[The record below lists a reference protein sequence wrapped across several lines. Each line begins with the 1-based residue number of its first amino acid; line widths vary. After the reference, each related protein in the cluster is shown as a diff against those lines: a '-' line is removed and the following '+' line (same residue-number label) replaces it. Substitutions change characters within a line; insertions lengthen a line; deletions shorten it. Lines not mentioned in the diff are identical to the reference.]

1 MEAWIS
7 GWTKKCEASKLLGD
21 VSMDEKHISQTAKK
35 KQLRSAV
42 NLKPTMIFDLVVLCQ
57 R

>member
-21 VSMDEKHISQTAKK
+21 VSMDEDISPKRPKTAKV
-35 KQLRSAV
+35 SCEFET
-42 NLKPTMIFDLVVLCQ
+42 NNDI
-57 R
+57 